1 MTPRNAH
8 IRLPAFDVIGSVPM
22 AKEHDPEDESDED
35 FVGQGEDEDE
45 DYDGVAESRRQKRKS
60 IFVDDA
66 AEDDGDA
73 VSVFISKQ

>member
-1 MTPRNAH
+1 
-8 IRLPAFDVIGSVPM
+8 M

-35 FVGQGEDEDE
+35 FVGQDEDEDE
-45 DYDGVAESRRQKRKS
+45 EYDGGAKSRRQKRKN

-73 VSVFISKQ
+73 VSVLVPKR

>member
-1 MTPRNAH
+1 
-8 IRLPAFDVIGSVPM
+8 M

-35 FVGQGEDEDE
+35 FVGQEEGEDEEYDE
-45 DYDGVAESRRQKRKS
+45 GARIKRQKRRN

-73 VSVFISKQ
+73 VSVLL

>member
-1 MTPRNAH
+1 
-8 IRLPAFDVIGSVPM
+8 M

-35 FVGQGEDEDE
+35 FVGQDEDEDE
-45 DYDGVAESRRQKRKS
+45 EYDGGAKIRRQKRKN

-73 VSVFISKQ
+73 VSVLVPER